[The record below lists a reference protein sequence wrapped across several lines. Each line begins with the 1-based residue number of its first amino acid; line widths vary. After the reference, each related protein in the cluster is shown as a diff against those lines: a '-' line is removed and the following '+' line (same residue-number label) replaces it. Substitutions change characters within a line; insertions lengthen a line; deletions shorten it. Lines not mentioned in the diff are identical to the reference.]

1 MDSNTTVLEKPAE
14 VVRIAKTTILFPNDS
29 LDIPVSNYFPPNNPF
44 LVSSNSSKII
54 NQFLPQEVKSVGH
67 NIKLSNLSSEP
78 LILEKNMHAFIVR
91 AIESKVE
98 AHKPL
103 KDMPMPVYKHTK
115 NDTQVY
121 LAKLTVDPDKII
133 SNQPEGKTV
142 LELLDKINNEHHSVF
157 DSDLSVGYNGASV
170 YA

>member
-1 MDSNTTVLEKPAE
+1 MDICYSTRIIKVDRKFSIPWTSTTFIDSPEKPAE

-54 NQFLPQEVKSVGH
+54 NQFLPQEVKSVGY

-91 AIESKVE
+91 AMK
-98 AHKPL
+98 
-103 KDMPMPVYKHTK
+103 
-115 NDTQVY
+115 
-121 LAKLTVDPDKII
+121 
-133 SNQPEGKTV
+133 
-142 LELLDKINNEHHSVF
+142 
-157 DSDLSVGYNGASV
+157 
-170 YA
+170 